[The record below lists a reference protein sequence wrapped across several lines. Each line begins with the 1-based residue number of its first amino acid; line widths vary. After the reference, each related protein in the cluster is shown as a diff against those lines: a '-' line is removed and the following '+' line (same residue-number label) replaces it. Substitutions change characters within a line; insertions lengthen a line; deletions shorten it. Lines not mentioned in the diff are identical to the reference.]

1 MILPYSALFSLEM
14 FLNYPLVQAELVS
27 SVLLSC
33 LLRVLLGFARV
44 LPLAT
49 VTTVDDISCIQ
60 QHMAY
65 YSSQI
70 IQLSSLG
77 YDYYYYFIS
86 LSQGSSYSLPSFFFS
101 TVASIPLLVSS
112 KTAATHHFIQQT
124 VWLLFISLLCYYC
137 FTQLVTF

>member
-70 IQLSSLG
+70 TQLSSLG
-77 YDYYYYFIS
+77 YDYHYFIS
-86 LSQGSSYSLPSFFFS
+86 LSQGSSYGLPSFFFS